1 MSNKLS
7 KRTEQ
12 LNSISDPIRHSVRA
26 ISSISNL
33 KQDKQLQQLYVEL
46 EMRVEK
52 LRTGDCEDIEEMLL
66 AQAHTLDCL
75 FTQLITKGIK
85 ALAIPEVISQ
95 MPDLP
100 KSLLNLALKAQNQ
113 SIKTLKTI
121 NEIKNPKR
129 STTFVKNYVDKQLN
143 QLSVNERELEQSVKL
158 GESSNAKVD
167 FSSQAEAVKNNPQD

>member
-1 MSNKLS
+1 
-7 KRTEQ
+7 
-12 LNSISDPIRHSVRA
+12 
-26 ISSISNL
+26 
-33 KQDKQLQQLYVEL
+33 
-46 EMRVEK
+46 MRVEK

-75 FTQLITKGIK
+75 FTQLTTKGIK
-85 ALAIPEVISQ
+85 ALAIPKAISQ
-95 MPDLP
+95 MPALP

-143 QLSVNERELEQSVKL
+143 QLSVNERELEQSVNISFVITMI
-158 GESSNAKVD
+158 G
-167 FSSQAEAVKNNPQD
+167 